1 MSITRRAVLAAA
13 PLLAAPA
20 FAQAQS
26 NAPWPSRPIRLI
38 VPFQAGGATD
48 VTARVMAERLGELLG
63 QPMVVDNRAG
73 AGGNIGADFV
83 AKAEPDGHTLLMAT
97 IGTASINQYLYARMP
112 FDPQKDL
119 APVALVNEVA
129 NGVIVDAKVPAQTLA
144 ELIALAK
151 RDPGGLNYG
160 TPGNGTSGH
169 MCGELLKYRAG
180 IDLQHVPYRGT
191 GGVIPELLA
200 GRLQVAVDNLPAYL
214 PHLKAGALRL
224 LAVTSRDR
232 WFTAPEVPTVAEA
245 GANLGLK
252 GFEAVAWFAV
262 QAPSRVPQP
271 VIDRL
276 SAAVLQALGEEAV
289 QAKLKEIGSAPRPLG
304 AEAFAQ
310 FVTAENAKWSEV
322 VKVSGAKLE

>member
-1 MSITRRAVLAAA
+1 MSITRRTLLGAA
-13 PLLAAPA
+13 PLLLAPGPSR
-20 FAQAQS
+20 AQ
-26 NAPWPSRPIRLI
+26 APWPNRPIRLI

-83 AKAEPDGHTLLMAT
+83 AKVEPDGHTLLMGT
-97 IGTASINQYLYARMP
+97 IGTASINQYLYAKMP

-151 RDPGGLNYG
+151 GDPGGLNYG

-169 MCGELLKYRAG
+169 LCGELLKYKAG

-191 GGVIPELLA
+191 GGVIPEILA

-214 PHLKAGALRL
+214 PHLKSGALRL
-224 LAVTSRDR
+224 LAVTSKDR

-245 GANLGLK
+245 GATLGLK
-252 GFEAVAWFAV
+252 GFEAVAWFGL
-262 QAPSRVPQP
+262 QAPARTPKSVVEAIAR
-271 VIDRL
+271 
-276 SAAVLQALGEEAV
+276 AVLQALSEEAV
-289 QAKLKEIGSAPRPLG
+289 QARLKEIGSAPRPLG
-304 AEAFAQ
+304 PEEFGRFIAS
-310 FVTAENAKWSEV
+310 ENAKWSEV
-322 VKVSGAKLE
+322 VKLSGTKLE